1 MYGVT
6 IFSAG
11 YGPDRFRRA
20 AELAAEADRAGFDAV
35 WTGELYNRSA
45 TVPMATLATAT
56 ENVWIG
62 SNIAYGVGRSP
73 LVWAAEARDL
83 EELSGGR
90 IILGLGNGTPKMMEH
105 WHGVSGESPAVR
117 MEELVEVLRKLW
129 KLHEGPVDHDG
140 RFYTVHVSPTSEV
153 PPPYRDRLPIWIAGV
168 NPRMVQ
174 AAGKVADGLVGHPM
188 FTGRYIDELVRPA
201 LDKGAA
207 RAERSPSEITLKGI
221 LMCSVDEDEQA
232 ARRRLA
238 YAIGQYAPSRVYD
251 RLFEMHGWAEQQQAI
266 RDAAR
271 SGDVD
276 ALVAAV
282 PDEAIDEIGVAC
294 TPDQISERVARHVTP
309 YGHVNLVVPPWGL
322 SPEAAEDSTR
332 MIVEGMRKELRHRA
346 A

>member
-1 MYGVT
+1 MYGVN

-11 YGPDRFRRA
+11 YGPERFRRA
-20 AELAAEADRAGFDAV
+20 ADLAVQAEDAGFDAV

-45 TVPMATLATAT
+45 TVPMATLAAAT
-56 ENVWIG
+56 ERVRIG

-90 IILGLGNGTPKMMEH
+90 VVLGLGNGTPKMMEH

-129 KLHEGPVDHDG
+129 RLHEGPVDHDG
-140 RFYTVHVSPTSEV
+140 RFYTVHVRPTSEV
-153 PPPYRDRLPIWIAGV
+153 PPPYRDRLPIWTAGV

-174 AAGKVADGLVGHPM
+174 AAGRVADGLVGHPM
-188 FTGRYIDELVRPA
+188 FTGKYVDEFVRPA
-201 LDKGAA
+201 LEKGAA
-207 RAERSPSEITLKGI
+207 HAQRSTDEITLMGI
-221 LMCSVDEDEQA
+221 VMCSVDADEQV

-251 RLFEMHGWAEQQQAI
+251 RFFELHGWSAQQQEI
-266 RDAAR
+266 REAAR
-271 SGDVD
+271 SGDD
-276 ALVAAV
+276 EALVAAV
-282 PDEAIDEIGVAC
+282 PDEAIDAIGVAC
-294 TPDQISERVARHVTP
+294 TPDRISEKVARHTA
-309 YGHVNLVVPPWGL
+309 GFDHVNLVVPPWGL
-322 SPEAAEDSTR
+322 SPESAEESTR
-332 MIVEGMRKELRHRA
+332 LIIEGMRGALGHRA

>member
-6 IFSAG
+6 LFSAG
-11 YGPDRFRRA
+11 YGPERFRKVV
-20 AELAAEADRAGFDAV
+20 ELAAEAEQVGFNSV

-45 TVPMATLATAT
+45 TVPMATLASGT
-56 ENVWIG
+56 ESVRIG

-90 IILGLGNGTPKMMEH
+90 IILGLGNGTPKMMEY
-105 WHGVSGESPAVR
+105 WHGVNGESPAVR

-129 KLHEGPVDHDG
+129 ELHKGPVDHDG
-140 RFYTVHVSPTSEV
+140 RFYTVHVSPTSDV

-188 FTGRYIDELVRPA
+188 FTDRYIGELVRPA
-201 LDKGAA
+201 LEKGAA
-207 RAERSPSEITLKGI
+207 RVGRASSDLTLMGI
-221 LMCSVDEDEQA
+221 VMCSVDENEQI

-251 RLFEMHGWAEQQQAI
+251 RLFEMHGWSEHQLAI
-266 RDAAR
+266 REAAR
-271 SGDVD
+271 SGDAN

-282 PDEAIDEIGVAC
+282 PDEIIDEIGVAC
-294 TPDQISERVARHVTP
+294 TPDQISERVARHVGH
-309 YGHVNLVVPPWGL
+309 YDHVNLVVPPWGL
-322 SPEAAEDSTR
+322 SPEAAENSTR
-332 MIVEGMRKELRHRA
+332 MIIEGMRKELSH
-346 A
+346 